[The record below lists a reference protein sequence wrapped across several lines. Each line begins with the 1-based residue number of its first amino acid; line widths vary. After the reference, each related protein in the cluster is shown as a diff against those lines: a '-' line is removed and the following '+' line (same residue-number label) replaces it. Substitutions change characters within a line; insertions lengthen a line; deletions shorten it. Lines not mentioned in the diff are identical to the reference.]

1 MKTMPCILA
10 GLLLLLTITGCKD
23 KTKGAG
29 HTFVPDVLVNTPL
42 VEDVSYTYEYPGY
55 LQAEQT
61 VNLVARVSGFLEKIS
76 FVPGQVV
83 KEGQNLFTIEPKPY
97 IDALNSAKANVK
109 SIEAQLNYAQS
120 SYEKMKEAVKNK
132 AVSEIDY
139 LQAQST
145 YFSTLADLE
154 NAKAQLNT
162 AKLNLDYCYIKAPFA
177 GRISR
182 NLIDPMNF
190 VGNPQQPT
198 TLSTL
203 YKDARMFIYFNM
215 AYSEYQNIP
224 TPNLTPQGKT
234 TGSAITIQDGSN
246 AKLTW
251 PGKLDYSS
259 PNIDL
264 NTGSVSIQAFAENP
278 NHELLSGMYV
288 KVIVP
293 YKEKKDALV
302 IPESSIGT
310 NQAGRFIYVVNDDNT
325 VEYRQVVVGVL
336 KNSMRE
342 IVSGI
347 AKGERYVVEALISVR
362 PGMKVTPVTAEEEA
376 KKAEKSKS
384 QM

>member
-23 KTKGAG
+23 KKKGTDHA
-29 HTFVPDVLVNTPL
+29 FVPDVLVNTPL
-42 VEDVSYTYEYPGY
+42 IEDVSYTYEYPGY

-61 VNLVARVSGFLEKIS
+61 VNLVARVSGFLEKMS

-83 KEGQNLFTIEPKPY
+83 KEGQSLFIIEPKPY
-97 IDALNSAKANVK
+97 IDALSSAKANVK
-109 SIEAQLNYAQS
+109 SVESQLSYAQS
-120 SYEKMKEAVKNK
+120 SYEKMKEALQNK

-139 LQAQST
+139 LQTRST

-162 AKLNLDYCYIKAPFA
+162 AKLNLDYCYIKAPFS
-177 GRISR
+177 GRVSR
-182 NLIDPMNF
+182 NLVDPMNF
-190 VGNPQQPT
+190 VGNALQPT
-198 TLSTL
+198 ILSTL

-215 AYSEYQNIP
+215 AYNEYQNIP
-224 TPNLTPQGKT
+224 APNLTLQGKT
-234 TGSAITIQDGSN
+234 AGIGITIQDGSD
-246 AKLTW
+246 ATKAW

-264 NTGSVSIQAFAENP
+264 STGSVNIRAFAENP

-293 YKEKKDALV
+293 YKEMKNALV
-302 IPESSIGT
+302 MPEASIGT
-310 NQAGRFIYVVNDDNT
+310 NQAGRFIYVVNNDNT
-325 VEYRQVVVGVL
+325 VEYRQVTVGVL
-336 KNSMRE
+336 KDSMRE
-342 IVSGI
+342 VTSGI
-347 AKGERYVVEALISVR
+347 AQGERYVVEALISVR
-362 PGMKVTPVTAEEEA
+362 PGMKVNPVTPEEE
-376 KKAEKSKS
+376 KAGKSKT